1 MLRRYV
7 TAAILLVFV
16 AVGLLASGGC
26 ASQPTL
32 IIATSEDYPPFSY
45 RDDQGNLAGLDY
57 QYGKLLCQ
65 ELKVRCEWRSDAF
78 AEVFNQTI
86 QGQYD
91 LVINSFTR
99 TAVRE
104 ALVLFSDPYYK
115 SYGQFVRRAGDDA
128 DLSGA
133 GTVVAVQSQTIYER
147 YLNLPRFDLLTIVV
161 YPNQEDAFRAVA
173 QGQADLTI
181 ADDVLTDLAVNR
193 SPFLWGGQVG
203 DFERVGAPIVP
214 APGTP
219 EFDALGAGEI
229 GIILPKSNVEL
240 LPEVNRAIREIN
252 SGSVMAEISRG
263 YFGRNILNTDW

>member
-1 MLRRYV
+1 MVMRYDG
-7 TAAILLVFV
+7 AAIVLVFIV
-16 AVGLLASGGC
+16 AGLLAFGGC

-32 IIATSEDYPPFSY
+32 IIATSDDYPPFSY

-57 QYGKLLCQ
+57 EYGNLLCQ
-65 ELKVRCEWRSDAF
+65 QLEARCEWRSGAF
-78 AEVFNQTI
+78 AGIFDKTV

-104 ALVLFSDPYYK
+104 AQVLFSEPYYK

-128 DLSGA
+128 DPSTAGA
-133 GTVVAVQSQTIYER
+133 VAAVQSQTIYER
-147 YLNLPRFDLLTIVV
+147 YLNLPQFDHLTKIV
-161 YPNQEDAFRAVA
+161 YPSQEDAFRAVA
-173 QGQADLTI
+173 HGEADLTI

-219 EFDALGAGEI
+219 EFNALGAGEI
-229 GIILPKSNVEL
+229 GIIMPKSNAHL

-263 YFGRNILNTDW
+263 YFGRNILNSDW